1 MSSSGLS
8 CSLETERL
16 RLRWWRDID
25 RDNFALLNS
34 DPIVMEDLG
43 GPLDRGESDLK
54 FDRYMEAQENNGY
67 GRWLVE
73 TPSGEFLGYCGVL
86 AVGDEHPLGTHQE
99 IGWRLARR
107 AWGFGF
113 ATEAARAALI
123 DVFRRMELHE

>member
-1 MSSSGLS
+1 MVMV
-8 CSLETERL
+8 L
-16 RLRWWRDID
+16 R
-25 RDNFALLNS
+25 
-34 DPIVMEDLG
+34 EC
-43 GPLDRGESDLK
+43 
-54 FDRYMEAQENNGY
+54 NGY

-113 ATEAARAALI
+113 ATEAAPAALI
-123 DVFRRMELHE
+123 DVFRRMELQEILAYTAPDNLRSQANETAPARARSIT